1 MNNSLARSFTA
12 KTLLQFA
19 FPTVFMM
26 VFTALYTMVDGI
38 FVANYVGSNALS
50 AVNMVYPA
58 MSIIIAVAVML
69 ATGGSAVVSF
79 NMGEGRHRM
88 ALENFSMLT
97 LVAGILGVLVAVFGT
112 IFLEP
117 ILRLMRVTP
126 LTHQHAREYLFP
138 IIVSAPLAMFQMLF
152 QAFFVTAG
160 RPKLGMALT
169 LAGGCANILLDW
181 LFVAVFSWGTMGAA
195 VATAIGYAIPGV
207 AGLLYFL
214 LYRKGTLYLVR
225 PKFRGRVLLLSCG
238 NGASEMVTN
247 LAGALSTFLFNAI
260 MLARCGEDG
269 VAAMT
274 VILYAQFLLNSAFMG
289 FSGGVAP
296 VFGYHYGAQNRKELH
311 KLFRICMIFVV
322 GLSACMFVLALVL
335 QQPIISVF
343 ARPGTNVFSI
353 AHSGFGLFA
362 IGFLFAGTNIFA
374 SGFFTAFSDGKTS
387 AIISLMRTF
396 VCFLACIELM
406 PRLFGLPGVF
416 LAVPVAELLT
426 LAISIWYFLRKRK
439 VFGYAG

>member
-1 MNNSLARSFTA
+1 MSNNLARSFTA

-38 FVANYVGSNALS
+38 FVANFVGSDALS
-50 AVNMVYPA
+50 AINIVYPA

-69 ATGGSAVVSF
+69 ATGGSAVVAF
-79 NMGEGRHRM
+79 NMGEGRGRDAM
-88 ALENFSMLT
+88 ENFSMLT
-97 LVAGILGVLVAVFGT
+97 VVSAILGLLTAVLGT

-117 ILRLMRVTP
+117 ILRLMHVTP
-126 LTHQHAREYLFP
+126 LTHDYARDYLLP
-138 IIVSAPLAMFQMLF
+138 IVLSAPLAMFQMLF

-160 RPKLGMALT
+160 KPKLGMVLT
-169 LAGGCANILLDW
+169 LLGGGVNIFLDW
-181 LFVAVFSWGTMGAA
+181 LFVAVCRWGTLGAA
-195 VATAIGYAIPGV
+195 LATSIGYAIPGI

-214 LYRKGTLYLVR
+214 LHRKGALYLVKPR
-225 PKFRGRVLLLSCG
+225 FRGRVLALSCG

-247 LAGALSTFLFNAI
+247 LAGSLSTFLFNTI

-269 VAAMT
+269 VAAIT

-311 KLFRICMIFVV
+311 KLFRISMTFVV
-322 GLSACMFVLALVL
+322 GLSLCMFALALAL
-335 QQPIISVF
+335 ERPIISVF
-343 ARPGTNVFSI
+343 ARPGTNVFAI
-353 AHSGFGLFA
+353 AQEGFGLFA

-387 AIISLMRTF
+387 AILSLMRTF
-396 VCFLACIELM
+396 VCFLVCIEIM
-406 PRLFGLPGVF
+406 PRLWGLPGVF
-416 LAVPVAELLT
+416 LAVPAAECLT
-426 LAISIWYFLRKRK
+426 LFLSIWYFVRKRH
-439 VFGYAG
+439 VFGYA